1 MRKIPLILILLL
13 NIKINSQQINPLD
26 FFPHHLGDLWQ
37 FLNLSQ
43 TGSEF
48 WEKKVTNIDTNQ
60 IENSITIYFNY
71 RNSFDIMH
79 KIYAN
84 DSLKIYWK
92 TFGDWGIRY
101 DLGANPANFWLSDPY
116 FPYYTRYNYESEE
129 NIFDSLFLVREYS
142 ISNDTLFLLPLWK
155 EKLALGIGQYFSESE
170 GGITI
175 LLGCIINGVQYGTI
189 INVDDYESSISPSS
203 YSIKS
208 YPNPFNNSTIIQY
221 SLPEPAQVSIKIYDI
236 IGNEVKELF
245 DGIESY
251 GVYSKMWKPETES
264 SGIYFVVLRTNK
276 SVITHKLLYLK

>member
-1 MRKIPLILILLL
+1 MRKIIIILFIILS
-13 NIKINSQQINPLD
+13 IKINSQQINPLD

-37 FLNLSQ
+37 YLNLSQ

-48 WEKKVTNIDTNQ
+48 WEKKITKIDTN
-60 IENSITIYFNY
+60 IVENSIIIHVNY
-71 RNSFDIMH
+71 RNSFVILH

-84 DSLKIYWK
+84 DSLKVYWK

-101 DLGANPANFWLSDPY
+101 DFGAMPSNYWLSDPY
-116 FPYYTRYNYESEE
+116 FPYYTKYNYENREI
-129 NIFDSLFLVREYS
+129 IFDSLFLVREYL
-142 ISNDTLFLLPLWK
+142 ISYDTLFLLTLWK
-155 EKLALGIGQYFSESE
+155 EKLALGIGQYFSEAE

-175 LLGCIINGVQYGTI
+175 LLGCIINGMQFGTI
-189 INVDDYESSISPSS
+189 IDVDDYENSITPSK

-221 SLPEPAQVSIKIYDI
+221 SLPELSQISIKIYDI

-245 DGIESY
+245 EGIESN
-251 GVYSKMWKPETES
+251 GIYSKMWKPETES